1 MNTRK
6 LINQTPVD
14 EWELLNETV
23 GRRPGPGTPLF
34 EPHEL
39 GYACPVCDASDEVN
53 LTWSEFNGMIWC
65 HNCKEDWPSCIC
77 KAYPEPKI
85 SHRKL
90 TKFQKARDYSS
101 IMPSRNRARRC
112 IITINPCWKTVSGLS
127 AVIFVAVVCTSVRL
141 INWRRRSWNNMIL
154 PRGSA

>member
-53 LTWSEFNGMIWC
+53 ITWSEFNGMIWC
-65 HNCKEDWPSCIC
+65 GNLIKRPALHNWCCPVCFNELRR
-77 KAYPEPKI
+77 PK
-85 SHRKL
+85 
-90 TKFQKARDYSS
+90 
-101 IMPSRNRARRC
+101 
-112 IITINPCWKTVSGLS
+112 
-127 AVIFVAVVCTSVRL
+127 
-141 INWRRRSWNNMIL
+141 
-154 PRGSA
+154 

>member
-53 LTWSEFNGMIWC
+53 ITWSEFNGMIWC
-65 HNCKEDWPSCIC
+65 GKCKQDWPSCIC
-77 KAYPEPKI
+77 KAYPEPNLSYK
-85 SHRKL
+85 KL
-90 TKFQKARDYSS
+90 TKFQKARENK
-101 IMPSRNRARRC
+101 R
-112 IITINPCWKTVSGLS
+112 V
-127 AVIFVAVVCTSVRL
+127 FVATIQDFKKEKQKEKIEIKPIEGTEQYISLELGGIKKRKKGL
-141 INWRRRSWNNMIL
+141 EDFF
-154 PRGSA
+154 

>member
-1 MNTRK
+1 MTPRK
-6 LINQTPVD
+6 MINHTEAK
-14 EWELLNETV
+14 EWEKLNEV
-23 GRRPGPGTPLF
+23 LRRRPGPGTPLF

-90 TKFQKARDYSS
+90 TKFQKARENK
-101 IMPSRNRARRC
+101 R
-112 IITINPCWKTVSGLS
+112 V
-127 AVIFVAVVCTSVRL
+127 FVATIQDFKKEKQKEKIEIKPIEGTEQYISLELGGIKKRKKGL
-141 INWRRRSWNNMIL
+141 EDFL
-154 PRGSA
+154 

>member
-53 LTWSEFNGMIWC
+53 ITWSEFNGMIWC
-65 HNCKEDWPSCIC
+65 GKCKQDWPSCIC
-77 KAYPEPKI
+77 KAYPEPNLSYK
-85 SHRKL
+85 KL
-90 TKFQKARDYSS
+90 TKFQKARENK
-101 IMPSRNRARRC
+101 R
-112 IITINPCWKTVSGLS
+112 V
-127 AVIFVAVVCTSVRL
+127 FVATIQDFKKEKQKEKIEIKPIEGTEQYISLELGGIKKRKKGL
-141 INWRRRSWNNMIL
+141 EDFL
-154 PRGSA
+154 

>member
-39 GYACPVCDASDEVN
+39 GYACPVCDEYKDMFAKLCKKCQADKDRYE
-53 LTWSEFNGMIWC
+53 GMC
-65 HNCKEDWPSCIC
+65 C
-77 KAYPEPKI
+77 EPGGM
-85 SHRKL
+85 H
-90 TKFQKARDYSS
+90 
-101 IMPSRNRARRC
+101 
-112 IITINPCWKTVSGLS
+112 
-127 AVIFVAVVCTSVRL
+127 
-141 INWRRRSWNNMIL
+141 
-154 PRGSA
+154 

>member
-90 TKFQKARDYSS
+90 TKFQKARENK
-101 IMPSRNRARRC
+101 R
-112 IITINPCWKTVSGLS
+112 V
-127 AVIFVAVVCTSVRL
+127 FVATIQDFKKEKQKEKIEIKPIEGTEQYISLELGGIKKRKKGL
-141 INWRRRSWNNMIL
+141 EDFL
-154 PRGSA
+154 